1 MGKSQPNG
9 QNIVSGRYLHKDV
22 SHVTDYCKV
31 ANDFTSSAL
40 SDFVQKGFQRQIDA
54 PGGGCL
60 NLMVGVAKMKV
71 TQNDPK
77 TPFMNIRSHD
87 LPLYGFCNDFSF
99 WGYKIPTILDQSG
112 TRILDTLGGEVDL
125 W

>member
-9 QNIVSGRYLHKDV
+9 QNIVSGQYLHKDV

-40 SDFVQKGFQRQIDA
+40 SDFEQKGFQRQIDA

-77 TPFMNIRSHD
+77 IS
-87 LPLYGFCNDFSF
+87 Y
-99 WGYKIPTILDQSG
+99 ILIIIKFTGLQFEHKK
-112 TRILDTLGGEVDL
+112 RVN
-125 W
+125 